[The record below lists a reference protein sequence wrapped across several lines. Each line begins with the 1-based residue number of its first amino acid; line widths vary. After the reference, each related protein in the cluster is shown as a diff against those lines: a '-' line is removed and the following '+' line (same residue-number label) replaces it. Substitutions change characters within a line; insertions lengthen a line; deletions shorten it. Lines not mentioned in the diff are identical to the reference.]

1 MKVRAVE
8 DCDLGGAI
16 AVESFIDAVG
26 DPEGFVFA
34 IQRFVKADFG
44 TGGLF
49 GPEGF
54 ALALSVVGDN
64 GTGRLDDVFGGAV
77 VLLKTNDFCV
87 AVVALEIEDVA
98 DVGTPPRVNRL
109 VFITDGDDV
118 AVAVAEQAHE
128 FILAAVGVLVF
139 IDHHVSVTTAVQLA
153 QGSVVTQQADALE
166 QQIVE
171 IDGIGLTQ
179 TGFVLFVDHRHAGGL
194 GIFGVFV
201 EVLRT
206 LMVALGMADA
216 GERRT
221 VLHELFVETE
231 ALEDLF
237 DQRQLVVVVVNIEL
251 PGEAVADIGETV
263 AIAAQHSD
271 TKRMKGRDEGHV
283 IVFAGIAQQ
292 LMHAFF
298 HFFGGFIGKGH
309 CQNCVAGHF
318 VGMNEVGHAVR
329 DDACLAG
336 SSTSQ
341 DQ

>member
-1 MKVRAVE
+1 MKVGAVE

-34 IQRFVKADFG
+34 VQRFVKADFG

-54 ALALSVVGDN
+54 ALALRVVRDN

-77 VLLKTNDFCV
+77 VLLETNDFRV

-98 DVGTPPRVNRL
+98 DVGTPPRIDRL

-118 AVAVAEQAHE
+118 TVAVAEQAHQ
-128 FILAAVGVLVF
+128 FILAAIGVLIF
-139 IDHHVSVTTAVQLA
+139 IHHHICVAAVVKLA
-153 QGSVVTQQADALE
+153 QGGVVTQQADALE

-171 IDGIGLTQ
+171 INGIGLAQ
-179 TGFVLFVDHRHAGGL
+179 TSFVLFVDHRHAGGL

-206 LMVALGMADA
+206 LMVALGMANA

-221 VLHELFVETE
+221 MLHELFVETE
-231 ALEDLF
+231 ALKDLF
-237 DQRQLVVVVVNIEL
+237 DQRQLVVVVINVEL
-251 PGEAVADIGETV
+251 PGEAVADIGESV
-263 AIAAQHSD
+263 AIAAQHFY
-271 TKRMKGRDEGHV
+271 TKRVKR
-283 IVFAGIAQQ
+283 
-292 LMHAFF
+292 
-298 HFFGGFIGKGH
+298 
-309 CQNCVAGHF
+309 
-318 VGMNEVGHAVR
+318 
-329 DDACLAG
+329 
-336 SSTSQ
+336 
-341 DQ
+341 